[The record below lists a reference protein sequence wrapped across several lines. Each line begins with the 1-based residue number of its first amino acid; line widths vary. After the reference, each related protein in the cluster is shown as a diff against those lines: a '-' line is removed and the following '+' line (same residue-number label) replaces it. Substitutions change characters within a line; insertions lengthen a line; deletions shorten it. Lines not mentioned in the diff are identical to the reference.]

1 MNYIYILHFK
11 FTLLRRYYFYE
22 RVENGDM
29 NWIVPGKF
37 LAFSGPHASHHSE
50 AGLRTLTPGI
60 SFFLTLLVRI
70 W

>member
-1 MNYIYILHFK
+1 MYLCS
-11 FTLLRRYYFYE
+11 TRYYFYE

-50 AGLRTLTPGI
+50 AGLRTLTPGKVN
-60 SFFLTLLVRI
+60 TDLLI
-70 W
+70 DDP